1 MLAFLGFSSFFPSSF
16 PSEAELIELKYI
28 YSLNVAGAFITND
41 NQFLTAAAA
50 AVYTHSLF
58 AAAAA
63 AASMPRMYAVLRAY
77 VYVVE
82 VAHNI
87 YILPQSLEGETERS
101 YYEKKER
108 QASSEVCLSFR
119 PSVQLKLSASWSML
133 FAVEW
138 RSFHLLIS

>member
-50 AVYTHSLF
+50 AAVYTHSLF
-58 AAAAA
+58 AAAAAA

-101 YYEKKER
+101 YYEKKR
-108 QASSEVCLSFR
+108 TAS
-119 PSVQLKLSASWSML
+119 
-133 FAVEW
+133 
-138 RSFHLLIS
+138 